1 MDYDIIY
8 VIIYYDFGIFHNNNI
23 LYTGIGYWI
32 YCYFRR
38 RYHMCYD
45 SNIYHQSVSKEKIS
59 SEAGV
64 SNDSCIFFAI
74 FTTALVRK
82 KEKEDVKM
90 AIIVS
95 VLVGCVCYLLL
106 TKGN

>member
-1 MDYDIIY
+1 MRRNKGGMDYDIIY

-64 SNDSCIFFAI
+64 SNDSCIFFRD
-74 FTTALVRK
+74 FYNCFSEK
-82 KEKEDVKM
+82 KGKG
-90 AIIVS
+90 
-95 VLVGCVCYLLL
+95 GC
-106 TKGN
+106 KDGNYR